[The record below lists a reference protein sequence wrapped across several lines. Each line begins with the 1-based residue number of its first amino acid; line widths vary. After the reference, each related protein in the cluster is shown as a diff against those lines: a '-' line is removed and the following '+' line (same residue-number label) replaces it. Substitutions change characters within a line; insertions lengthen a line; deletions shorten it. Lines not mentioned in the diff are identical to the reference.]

1 MFASLYVPD
10 FLVQAALLSQ
20 VSEAREALR
29 KSPIAIL
36 DGPAN
41 LPKVVALNDSAR
53 NRGIEVSMT
62 KLQVETYGGVLLR
75 KRSTADEELANA
87 RLIECANAFSPI
99 VESAGVGIV
108 LLDLEGTGKLFGAPT
123 HTAQQILVTAR
134 ENEFHLHVPVA
145 SNPAAALYAAHVCIG
160 ITLIPDG
167 QEARCLARLKVDL

>member
-36 DGPAN
+36 DGPAI

-123 HTAQQILVTAR
+123 HTAQQILETAR
-134 ENEFHLHVPVA
+134 ENDFHLHVAVA
-145 SNPAAALYAAHVCIG
+145 SNLDAAFDAARAFAG
-160 ITLIPDG
+160 FLLIRVL
-167 QEARCLARLKVDL
+167 QEAGLLH